1 MASPVDIC
9 NSALIK
15 IGVEPIVSLDEDS
28 KAARLCKEQ
37 YPKIRDE
44 IIGSHLWNFAMKRAV
59 LAQLPDVP
67 AFGFSYTYALP
78 TDYIRV
84 LHMNE
89 KSTRFKIEQNKRLIT
104 NSISVSILYVAKIED
119 VSMYSP
125 IFREALAYQLAVDLS
140 YALVQNSALGE
151 RLNGKATQ
159 KLRDARSFDGQEG
172 TPDEL
177 MSDIWLGS
185 RQGDPLGDFL
195 YDDEV

>member
-15 IGVEPIVSLDEDS
+15 IGAEPIVSLDEDS

-44 IIGSHLWNFAMKRAV
+44 IIGSHLWNFAMKRET
-59 LAQLPDVP
+59 LAELPIDP
-67 AFGFSYTYALP
+67 PFGFDFVYALP

-84 LHMNE
+84 LHTNN
-89 KSTRFKIEQNKRLIT
+89 KSIRFKIEQNKRLLT
-104 NSISVSILYVAKIED
+104 NLENISILYIAKITD

-125 IFREALAYQLAVDLS
+125 IFRETLAYQLAVDIGYSLT
-140 YALVQNSALGE
+140 QNRSLITSLEA
-151 RLNGKATQ
+151 KAAV

-177 MSDIWLGS
+177 MSDVWLNDRIGN
-185 RQGDPLGDFL
+185 PLGDYV
-195 YDDEV
+195 YDDEI

>member
-15 IGVEPIVSLDEDS
+15 IGVEPIVSLDDDS
-28 KAARLCKEQ
+28 KEARLCKEQ

-44 IIGSHLWNFAMKRAV
+44 IIGSHLWNFAMKRET
-59 LAQLPDVP
+59 LADLGITP
-67 AFGFSYTYALP
+67 AFGYSYTFALP
-78 TDYIRV
+78 ADYIRV
-84 LHMNE
+84 LHTNN
-89 KSTRFKIEQNKRLIT
+89 KSIRFKIEQNKRLLT
-104 NSISVSILYVAKIED
+104 NLDSISILYIAKIED

-140 YALVQNSALGE
+140 YALVQNSSLSE
-151 RLNGKATQ
+151 RLNAKAMI

-177 MSDIWLGS
+177 MADVWLNDRIGN
-185 RQGDPLGDFL
+185 PLGDYL
-195 YDDEV
+195 YDDEI

>member
-1 MASPVDIC
+1 MASEVDIC
-9 NSALIK
+9 NSALTK
-15 IGVEPIVSLDEDS
+15 LGVEHIVSLDEDS

-44 IIGSHLWNFAMKRAV
+44 ILGSHLWNFAMKRAA
-59 LAQLPDVP
+59 LALLPDVP

-84 LHMNE
+84 LHMSN
-89 KSTRFKIEQNKRLIT
+89 KSVRFKIEQNKRLIT
-104 NSISVSILYVAKIED
+104 NNTSGNILYIAKITD

-125 IFREALAYQLAVDLS
+125 VFSEALAYQLAVDLS

-177 MSDIWLGS
+177 LSDVWLND
-185 RQGDPLGDFL
+185 RQGDPTGDYL
-195 YDDEV
+195 YDDEI